1 MEEHEPMKIR
11 DDKFF
16 VLEIGEDKW
25 IIEGENQAV
34 KFMKQCISKAAN
46 LSPENVSILEVNT
59 KEKKWEVKELPWS
72 KIAIALIKDEV

>member
-1 MEEHEPMKIR
+1 MEMKIK

-25 IIEGENQAV
+25 IYDAESNAI
-34 KFMKQCISKAAN
+34 KSMKELISKSTDLN
-46 LSPENVSILEVNT
+46 PENASILEVNT

-72 KIAIALIKDEV
+72 RIAVALIKGEV

>member
-1 MEEHEPMKIR
+1 LTVEMKIK

-25 IIEGENQAV
+25 IYDAESNAI
-34 KFMKQCISKAAN
+34 KSMKELISKSTDLN
-46 LSPENVSILEVNT
+46 PENASILEVNT

-72 KIAIALIKDEV
+72 RIAVALIKGEA

>member
-1 MEEHEPMKIR
+1 MEMKIK

-25 IIEGENQAV
+25 IYDAESNAI
-34 KFMKQCISKAAN
+34 KSMKELISKSTDLN
-46 LSPENVSILEVNT
+46 PENASILEVNT

-72 KIAIALIKDEV
+72 RIAVALIKGEA

>member
-1 MEEHEPMKIR
+1 MEMKIK

-25 IIEGENQAV
+25 IYDAESNAI
-34 KFMKQCISKAAN
+34 KSMKELISKSTDLN
-46 LSPENVSILEVNT
+46 PENVSILEVNT

-72 KIAIALIKDEV
+72 RIAVALIKGEA